1 MRFPFLIHT
10 FHLIFVGWPL
20 PSSYSWCWLRPPG
33 HRSHPA
39 PASGW
44 KCRDPDVE
52 WSSMKSIVPKAWIKN
67 KQTTNHL
74 PACKK
79 MLVLW
84 HDTLKFSER
93 CPRRCMEERPPPTK
107 KNILGPGIMQH
118 LTRCQISK
126 KLTMPSSNR
135 WWCCDVVAWPVGPH
149 SPPSEE
155 SQVPHS
161 LNTSWQS
168 IEVYSFCCT
177 VLGPRFTNSTT
188 SKQFRNA
195 LGSFSYIRG
204 VLVAITLLSIQKP

>member
-1 MRFPFLIHT
+1 MLARGASYQKRTLTNLDLHNFIIHNPQNTKLYQLHQTAASKHFLKKIKPRNLNHMRFPFLIHT

-93 CPRRCMEERPPPTK
+93 CPRRCMEERPPPPTK

-118 LTRCQISK
+118 LTR
-126 KLTMPSSNR
+126 LVSN
-135 WWCCDVVAWPVGPH
+135 
-149 SPPSEE
+149 
-155 SQVPHS
+155 
-161 LNTSWQS
+161 L
-168 IEVYSFCCT
+168 
-177 VLGPRFTNSTT
+177 
-188 SKQFRNA
+188 
-195 LGSFSYIRG
+195 
-204 VLVAITLLSIQKP
+204 